1 MEKTDK
7 IYDCLKDA
15 QVGIAG
21 CGGLGSNCAV
31 SLART
36 GVGHLVVADFDVV
49 SESNLNRQYFFQDQI
64 GQLKVEALK
73 ENIHRIAPEVLVE
86 NHALILDKNSIKE
99 IFEDC
104 SIIIEAFDKAEMKH
118 MLIETVLETWPE
130 KYVITGVGLAGWG
143 STNALHVRHSDK
155 LIICG
160 DENYEVSEE
169 RPPLS
174 PRVNIV
180 AHMQANE
187 ALNLLLKEL
196 C

>member
-1 MEKTDK
+1 MKETDK
-7 IYDCLKDA
+7 IYACLKDA
-15 QVGIAG
+15 RVGIAG

-49 SESNLNRQYFFQDQI
+49 SESNLNRQYFFKDQI

-73 ENIHRIAPEVLVE
+73 KNIHRITPAVVVE
-86 NHALILDKNSIKE
+86 DHNIMLDENSIKE
-99 IFEDC
+99 IFKDC

-118 MLIETVLETWPE
+118 MLIETVLEGWPE
-130 KYVITGVGLAGWG
+130 KYVIAGVGLAGWG
-143 STNALHVRHSDK
+143 STDALHIRRSDK

-160 DENYEVSEE
+160 DENHEVSEVM
-169 RPPLS
+169 PPLS

-187 ALNLLLKEL
+187 ALNILLKEL